1 MTHHTIPSQGD
12 EKRAILASRVSS
24 VSGIISPAHIFIRWS
39 GMVFGVFHHVEGVI
53 KALNGVGWLTI
64 LECLHGAPVL
74 LNMFCMHKQQAK

>member
-12 EKRAILASRVSS
+12 EKRGLLAGRVSS
-24 VSGIISPAHIFIRWS
+24 VDGIISPAHIFIRWS
-39 GMVFGVFHHVEGVI
+39 GRFFGVFPIFEGVI

-74 LNMFCMHKQQAK
+74 LNMFCMHQQQAK